1 MRVEQGAVVFLVDT
15 QHVNISR
22 YVRQYPGALSGP
34 SFQKQQWQPCGV
46 GILEPAASLQ
56 AMQTHNGS

>member
-22 YVRQYPGALSGP
+22 YVRQYPGRSEWTKFP
-34 SFQKQQWQPCGV
+34 
-46 GILEPAASLQ
+46 EAAMA
-56 AMQTHNGS
+56 AMWGRHT